1 VTLIDGEDVPIV
13 VEPEPV
19 KVGTGSAAE
28 LLGDW
33 RAAGRDLSA
42 AQKTAS
48 VAALAADTADI
59 AKVAA
64 TETDEAARMSTE
76 AAQRAEKSARR
87 TAEAAELTARLARG
101 ESVDA
106 DDALERS
113 STAEEEAGE
122 RFRDAQAKGFPKT

>member
-1 VTLIDGEDVPIV
+1 MTLIDGEDIPVGV
-13 VEPEPV
+13 QAEPV

-42 AQKTAS
+42 AQETAS

-59 AKVAA
+59 AKIAA
-64 TETDEAARMSTE
+64 TETGDAARMSAE
-76 AAQRAEKSARR
+76 AALRAEKSAQR
-87 TAEAAELTARLARG
+87 TAEVADLTARVARG
-101 ESVDA
+101 ESIDA

-113 STAEEEAGE
+113 SSAEVEAGE
-122 RFRDAQAKGFPKT
+122 RFRDAQALGFPKT